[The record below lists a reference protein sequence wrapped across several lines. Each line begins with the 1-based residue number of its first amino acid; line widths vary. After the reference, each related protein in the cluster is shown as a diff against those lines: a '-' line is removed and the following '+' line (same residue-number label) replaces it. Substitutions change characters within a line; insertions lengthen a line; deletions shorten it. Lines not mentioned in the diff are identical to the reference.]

1 MLEAALSDEEL
12 IGGIELSTLLLA
24 DAKAIGLPLAIY
36 TIKLPSDFSMPPS
49 VQRYATDS
57 EDVDVSTV
65 EWQRRPTVLMN
76 KAGTLHLSKSQRHHV
91 KTGHTYWGVDHVS
104 MSAMS

>member
-12 IGGIELSTLLLA
+12 IGGIELSRLLLA

-36 TIKLPSDFSMPPS
+36 TIKPPSDFSMPPS